1 MGNSVQSP
9 LSGKAGA
16 GAGADVEAVAR
27 DRRGGL
33 AYLPLAAVILLPA
46 LLAWPTTAGL
56 VALWHGSYSYAHGWL
71 IALVTLYLVVE
82 VAADLGP
89 ARGGAVPALGVLL
102 VVSLL
107 YVVARFAAI
116 EIAAELL
123 LPALMLSLAAVFY
136 GGAGA
141 RRLAFP
147 LGFLVFA
154 IPLWDFV
161 IPLLQR
167 LTVLANGALLPLVGV
182 PALINGDLVQVPA
195 GLFEVAGGCSGVH
208 FFIVALAI
216 GSLYAYLRQGGL
228 RATLWT
234 VGLAVAIALVTNW
247 LRVFWIIV
255 RGNQTAMHTSLI
267 KDHYWFGWWL
277 FAAALTLYFVILQRV
292 VPGALP
298 AAPPRRPPGMAGTS
312 ALVVGTA
319 LLAAVLG
326 WGERQARALEALPAP
341 VFVEPGTAGGFAG
354 PLIGDT
360 DFRPVFPG
368 ASGERLATY
377 QGPHGRVGLYQ
388 VAYGRQRLGEK
399 LIGYD
404 SSVVPAGWREESRG
418 RRRLP
423 DGAEVE
429 LVTVRRPDGGRAVI
443 LDWYVVGGRATASAA
458 TARLR
463 LAGQAFTAV
472 THSRL
477 FALESACTPDCDVAA
492 GDLTRFA
499 AILLSQR
506 DP

>member
-1 MGNSVQSP
+1 MHNP
-9 LSGKAGA
+9 LNGRAGA
-16 GAGADVEAVAR
+16 SADADVTAVAHG
-27 DRRGGL
+27 RRGWRR
-33 AYLPLAAVILLPA
+33 YLPLAAVILLPA

-56 VALWHGSYSYAHGWL
+56 VALWHGSFSYAHGWL
-71 IALVTLYLVVE
+71 IALVTGYLAVE
-82 VAADLGP
+82 VAGDLRP
-89 ARGGAVPALGVLL
+89 ARGGGVPALGLL
-102 VVSLL
+102 LLLGVSLVYL
-107 YVVARFAAI
+107 AARLA
-116 EIAAELL
+116 EVEVAAELL
-123 LPALMLSLAAVFY
+123 LPALMLALAAVFY

-154 IPLWDFV
+154 IPVWDAV

-167 LTVLANGALLPLVGV
+167 LTVLANAVLLPLVGV
-182 PALINGDLVQVPA
+182 PALIEGDLVRVPA

-228 RATLWT
+228 RATSWT
-234 VGLAVAIALVTNW
+234 VGLAVVIALVTNW

-255 RGNQTAMHTSLI
+255 RGNQTAMQTSLI

-277 FAAALTLYFVILQRV
+277 FAAALVAYFLLLQRV

-298 AAPPRRPPGMAGTS
+298 AAPPRRPPAWPGT
-312 ALVVGTA
+312 GP
-319 LLAAVLG
+319 LLAGSAVLALVLG
-326 WGERQARALEALPAP
+326 WGHWQDAARAALPAP
-341 VFVEPGTAGGFAG
+341 VFVEPGTAGGFSG
-354 PLIGDT
+354 PLLDDT
-360 DFRPVFPG
+360 DYRPVFPG
-368 ASGERLATY
+368 AAGERVATY

-399 LIGYD
+399 LIGYG
-404 SSVVPAGWREESRG
+404 SSVVPAGWAAPSRG
-418 RRRLP
+418 RLRLP

-429 LVTVRRPDGGRAVI
+429 RVTVRRPDGGRAVI
-443 LDWYVVGGRATASAA
+443 LDWYVVGGQATASTA

-463 LAGQAFTAV
+463 LAGEAFTAV

-477 FALESACTPDCDVAA
+477 FAIESPCTPDCDVAA
-492 GDLTRFA
+492 GDLSRFA
-499 AILLSQR
+499 AILLSRR